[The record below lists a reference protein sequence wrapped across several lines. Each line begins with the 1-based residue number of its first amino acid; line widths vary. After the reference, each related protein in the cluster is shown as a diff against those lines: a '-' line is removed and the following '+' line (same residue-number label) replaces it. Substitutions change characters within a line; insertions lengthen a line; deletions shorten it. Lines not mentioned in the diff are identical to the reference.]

1 MIIGTNEQQTIW
13 NDMENEGHHMMVYA
27 GAGTGKTYTIVEGAN
42 RIGGSKGFLA
52 FNKSIATEIGKKVPL
67 DCEAMTFHSL
77 GLSALK
83 MARRDCK
90 VDTRKTFNII
100 NTIMGREYKSG
111 ATLNRLISLIKS
123 TMVEW
128 DDRKAIQ
135 DIIDEYNLEFDG
147 LREENNGIM
156 RLPQIK
162 NLCMDMSIVDFDDMI
177 WLPVVLDLPTK
188 HYDTVFVDEAQD
200 FNEVQR
206 RLILKTC
213 NGGRMIIVGDPRQA
227 IYGFR
232 GADSRSMDLF
242 KEEIEKSDKG
252 VKQYPL
258 TTTFRCPRLVVA
270 EANRYV
276 TDYHCM
282 EDADDGDVNINAPFN
297 PRVGDLVLCRTNAP
311 LVGHCFSLI
320 AEGIPAYVMGRDI
333 GQSLVAL
340 VNKVTQN
347 GSMEIENFLPMLET
361 HVQRK
366 IDVFMRADKIKQVE
380 SLVDKKECI
389 IHLTGRTTTVQG
401 LLDNIRTI
409 FGDGK
414 KAGVVFSTIHKAKGL
429 EANNVWIIETHLMP
443 HPMAKSKAD
452 KEQEMNLCYVA
463 VTRAKKVLNYVGGRT
478 GKICLVNE
486 NYFDG
491 RTGKL

>member
-1 MIIGTNEQQTIW
+1 MIIATNEQETIW
-13 NDMENEGHHMMVYA
+13 NDMENESHHMMVYA
-27 GAGTGKTYTIVEGAN
+27 GAGTGKTYTIIEGAN
-42 RIGGSKGFLA
+42 RIVGSKGFLA

-77 GLSALK
+77 GLSSLK

-90 VDTRKTFNII
+90 VDTKKTYNII
-100 NTIMGREYKSG
+100 NAVMGREYNSG

-123 TMVEW
+123 TMIEW
-128 DDRKAIQ
+128 DDRDAINE
-135 DIIDEYNLEFDG
+135 IISEYNLEFDG
-147 LREENNGIM
+147 IREENNGIM

-162 NLCMDMSIVDFDDMI
+162 NMCMDMSIVDFDDMI
-177 WLPVVLDLPTK
+177 WLPVVLELPVK

-213 NGGRMIIVGDPRQA
+213 NGGRMIVVGDPRQA

-232 GADSRSMDLF
+232 GADSTSMDLF
-242 KEEIEKSDKG
+242 KETLLASDKG

-258 TTTFRCPRLVVA
+258 TTTFRCPRLVVE

-276 TDYHCM
+276 EGYFCM
-282 EDADDGDVNINAPFN
+282 EGAEDGTVNVNSQFN
-297 PRVGDLVLCRTNAP
+297 PSIGDLVLCRTNAP

-333 GQSLVAL
+333 GYSLSL
-340 VNKVTQN
+340 MVNKVTQN
-347 GSMEIENFLPMLET
+347 GSMAIEDFLPMLET

-366 IDVFMRADKIKQVE
+366 IEVFMRADKLTQVE

-401 LLDNIRTI
+401 LLGNIKTI

-429 EANNVWIIETHLMP
+429 EANTVWIIETQLMP

-452 KEQEMNLCYVA
+452 RKQEMNLCYVA
-463 VTRAKKVLNYVGGRT
+463 ITRAKKILNYVGGRT
-478 GKICLVNE
+478 GHA
-486 NYFDG
+486 
-491 RTGKL
+491 

>member
-1 MIIGTNEQQTIW
+1 M
-13 NDMENEGHHMMVYA
+13 
-27 GAGTGKTYTIVEGAN
+27 
-42 RIGGSKGFLA
+42 
-52 FNKSIATEIGKKVPL
+52 
-67 DCEAMTFHSL
+67 
-77 GLSALK
+77 
-83 MARRDCK
+83 
-90 VDTRKTFNII
+90 
-100 NTIMGREYKSG
+100 
-111 ATLNRLISLIKS
+111 
-123 TMVEW
+123 
-128 DDRKAIQ
+128 
-135 DIIDEYNLEFDG
+135 
-147 LREENNGIM
+147 
-156 RLPQIK
+156 
-162 NLCMDMSIVDFDDMI
+162 
-177 WLPVVLDLPTK
+177 
-188 HYDTVFVDEAQD
+188 
-200 FNEVQR
+200 
-206 RLILKTC
+206 
-213 NGGRMIIVGDPRQA
+213 
-227 IYGFR
+227 
-232 GADSRSMDLF
+232 F

>member
-1 MIIGTNEQQTIW
+1 MIIATNEQETIW
-13 NDMENEGHHMMVYA
+13 NDMENETHHMMVYA
-27 GAGTGKTYTIVEGAN
+27 GAGTGKTYTIIEGAN
-42 RIGGSKGFLA
+42 RIVGSKGFLA

-77 GLSALK
+77 GLSSLK

-90 VDTRKTFNII
+90 VDTKKTYNII
-100 NTIMGREYKSG
+100 NAVMGREYNSG
-111 ATLNRLISLIKS
+111 STLNRLISLIKS
-123 TMVEW
+123 TMIEW
-128 DDRKAIQ
+128 DDRDAISE
-135 DIIDEYNLEFDG
+135 IIGEYNLEFDG
-147 LREENNGIM
+147 LREERNGIL

-162 NLCMDMSIVDFDDMI
+162 NMCMDMSIVDFDDMI
-177 WLPVVLDLPTK
+177 WLPVVLNLPVK

-213 NGGRMIIVGDPRQA
+213 NGGRMIVVGDPRQA

-232 GADSRSMDLF
+232 GADSTSMDMF
-242 KEEIEKSDKG
+242 KETLLASDKG

-276 TDYHCM
+276 ENYHCM
-282 EDADDGDVNINAPFN
+282 ESAEDGTVNVNSQFN
-297 PRVGDLVLCRTNAP
+297 PSIGDLVLCRTNAP

-333 GQSLVAL
+333 GYSLSLL

-347 GSMEIENFLPMLET
+347 GSMAIEDFLPMLET

-366 IDVFMRADKIKQVE
+366 IEVFMRADKINQVE

-401 LLDNIRTI
+401 LLGNIKTI

-429 EANNVWIIETHLMP
+429 EANNVWIIETQLMP
-443 HPMAKSKAD
+443 HPMARSDAD

-463 VTRAKKVLNYVGGRT
+463 ITRAKKVLNYVGGRT
-478 GKICLVNE
+478 GHA
-486 NYFDG
+486 
-491 RTGKL
+491 